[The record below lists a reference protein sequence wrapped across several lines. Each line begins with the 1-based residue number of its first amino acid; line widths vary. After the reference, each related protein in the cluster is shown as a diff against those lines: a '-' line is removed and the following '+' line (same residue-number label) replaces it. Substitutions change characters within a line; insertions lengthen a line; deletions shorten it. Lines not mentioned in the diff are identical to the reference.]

1 MRLEGRLEQWVVS
14 IHDGAAL
21 CKHTFG
27 GPLMKALA
35 TCPMPYAAIPRMPK
49 LFSPWQ
55 DEVVTMQDAPPP
67 LVRMRGQA

>member
-21 CKHTFG
+21 CKHTHGWPPHESASNMFN
-27 GPLMKALA
+27 
-35 TCPMPYAAIPRMPK
+35 AAIPRMPK

-55 DEVVTMQDAPPP
+55 EVVTMQDAP